1 MFDLVV
7 IGTGAG
13 LMVAEAAAKQGQ
25 KVAVIEKGKFGGTCL
40 TRGCIPS
47 KMLVYPADMLRE
59 AERAHKVGIN
69 FGKPELDFG
78 LISKRVWDRID
89 FSKEIEKNMIAMEY
103 VTVFKGEGYF
113 TGPNSMKVR
122 LNAGG
127 EAELTGKQFLI
138 AAGARSRVKPIPGL
152 EEAGYL
158 TYETFF
164 GDKYPDK
171 PWKSLIILGS
181 GTIALEFAH
190 IFAAFGTK
198 VSVVG
203 RNPRLLPNEDKDI
216 ALLVK
221 QQMLDFGIQLCLGY
235 EVLHVQKTKEGK
247 RVTIRDKQ
255 TGEESS
261 IEGEEILMA
270 IGVYPESGSL
280 HLEKAGV
287 ETDNLNWIKVD
298 AQLQTSQPHIYAL
311 GDIIGGFLFRHKANY
326 EAEILINNL
335 YKPDLPKR
343 SADYRAIPWAIYTM
357 PQVGHVGLTEEEVQA
372 IGIKYHVGT
381 YRYSYIAIG
390 MAMGFEDGDV
400 DNGLVK
406 LLLDEELHILGVHI
420 AGFQAAALV
429 QPFVYMMN
437 AGNPL
442 KDKDAGTILPLLR
455 SMVIHPS
462 LSELAAW
469 SIENVDW
476 TQAIDPTKNEENDRE
491 KEKEKTK

>member
-13 LMVAEAAAKQGQ
+13 LMVAEAAAKQGL
-25 KVAVIEKGKFGGTCL
+25 KVAIIEKGKFGGTCL
-40 TRGCIPS
+40 TKGCIPS

-59 AERAHKVGIN
+59 AERAYKVGLSY
-69 FGKPELDFG
+69 GKPEIDWT
-78 LISKRVWDRID
+78 LISKRVWDRIN
-89 FSKEIEKNMIAMEY
+89 FSKEIEQNMSQMPN
-103 VTVFKGEGYF
+103 VTLFLGEGYF

-127 EAELTGKQFLI
+127 EAELSGKQFLI
-138 AAGARSRVKPIPGL
+138 AAGARSRIIPIKGL

-164 GDKYPDK
+164 GDKYPQK

-198 VSVVG
+198 ISVVG
-203 RNPRLLPNEDKDI
+203 RNARLLPQEDKDI
-216 ALLVK
+216 ADLVRL
-221 QQMLDFGIQLCLGY
+221 QMDDFGINFYLGY
-235 EVLHVQKTKEGK
+235 DVLEVQKTLEGK
-247 RVTIRDKQ
+247 RVFVRDQ
-255 TGEESS
+255 ETGEELSL
-261 IEGEEILMA
+261 EGEEILLA
-270 IGVYPESGSL
+270 VGVRSESGSL
-280 HLEKAGV
+280 QLEQAGV
-287 ETDNLNWIKVD
+287 ETDNLSWIKVD

-335 YKPDLPKR
+335 FKPELPKR
-343 SADYRAIPWAIYTM
+343 HADYRAMPWAIYIM
-357 PQVGHVGLTEEEVQA
+357 PQVGHVGLTEEEVRA

-390 MAMGFEDGDV
+390 MAMGYEDGDI

-420 AGFQAAALV
+420 AGFQAGALV
-429 QPFVYMMN
+429 QPFVYLMN

-442 KDKDAGTILPLLR
+442 KDKEAGTLLPLLR
-455 SMVIHPS
+455 SMIIHPS

-469 SIENVDW
+469 SIESVDW
-476 TQAIDPTKNEENDRE
+476 TKPIDPTLNEQQ
-491 KEKEKTK
+491 